1 MTEHSCW
8 LTATCELVYFVYAE
22 EPVLSLGQ
30 NPSAKMDH
38 IKQDYRIVYKALWD
52 ITGKPAVV
60 VRLKNKSG

>member
-38 IKQDYRIVYKALWD
+38 IDKAGLQNSMQSIMGYHWKACGSCA
-52 ITGKPAVV
+52 IK
-60 VRLKNKSG
+60 K